1 MELTLLW
8 SEDFESQ
15 QSLNESHWNY
25 DLGDGSAAGIPG
37 WGNQEREN
45 YTTDSFTF
53 SSGLDITASRYLPEL
68 APDVYYGKA
77 EWKSGKIHTAGK
89 ISFKFGRTEIRA
101 KAPVGGGTWPAI
113 WMLGDSLTTLGW
125 PLCGEIDIFEGA
137 GNRPFQLCGTLH
149 GPGYSGD
156 AGVGV
161 AKEMPQHLSAD
172 FHTYS
177 IDWLPDQI
185 SWSVDGEIYST
196 LYRADVAPGEAIW
209 PFNENFYL
217 ILNLAMGGWFAGD
230 VVDGFDSATFSI
242 KSIKHFAIDGVG
254 EVRLN

>member
-1 MELTLLW
+1 MELKLLW
-8 SEDFESQ
+8 SQDFETQ
-15 QSLNESHWNY
+15 ESLNLDYWNY
-25 DLGDGSAAGIPG
+25 DLGDGSVAGIPG

-45 YTTDSFTF
+45 YTADSFSF
-53 SSGLDITASRYLPEL
+53 SNGLDITASRYSPES
-68 APDVYYGKA
+68 APDIYYGKA
-77 EWKSGKIHTAGK
+77 EWKSGKIHTADK
-89 ISFKFGRTEIRA
+89 VSFKFGRVEIIA

-113 WMLGDSLTTLGW
+113 WMLGDSLKLLGW

-156 AGVGV
+156 SGVGV
-161 AKEMPQHLSAD
+161 AKEMPQHLSED

-185 SWSVDGEIYST
+185 SWLVDGEIYST
-196 LYRADVAPGEAIW
+196 LYRADVAPDQVNW
-209 PFNENFYL
+209 PFNESFYL

-230 VVDGFDSATFSI
+230 VVDGYDSAVFSI

-254 EVRLN
+254 EIRLI